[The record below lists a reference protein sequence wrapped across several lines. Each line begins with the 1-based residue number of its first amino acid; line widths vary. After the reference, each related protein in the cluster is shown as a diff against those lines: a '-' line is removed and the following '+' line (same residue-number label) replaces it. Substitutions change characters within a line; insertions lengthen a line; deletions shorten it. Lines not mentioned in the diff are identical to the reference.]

1 MAEIKKSWSVQFNER
16 GYPHVQQ
23 AFVLPPD
30 LMNEMDPFIM
40 LAEDWFKR
48 GTFGDH
54 PHKGFQTITYVIDG
68 RLEHIDNK
76 GGRGILG
83 AGDVQ
88 YMNAGSGARHA
99 EEPVADDIVHSLQLW
114 LNLPASKKN
123 TDPFYQDI
131 YAEDVPIQKTGRAS
145 VRIFAGSGG
154 PMKPLVPFTMA
165 DVTLPAG
172 EQYSHKLEPE
182 HTAFLYMLAGRCAF
196 GAGETVLEKG
206 QAALLTKGEAIQIK
220 AEDRSKV
227 LIYSGE
233 PHGDPIVAHGPF
245 VMNTQEEISEAF
257 IDYQRGKF
265 GPEAK

>member
-1 MAEIKKSWSVQFNER
+1 MAEIKKSWTIQFNER
-16 GYPHVQQ
+16 GFPHVQQ

-30 LMNEMDPFIM
+30 MIEEADPFIL

-76 GGRGILG
+76 GGRGILS

-99 EEPVADDIVHSLQLW
+99 EEPVAEDIVHSLQLW
-114 LNLPASKKN
+114 LNLPASLKQSE
-123 TDPFYQDI
+123 PFYQDI
-131 YAEDVPIQKTGRAS
+131 YSENVPVTKIGPAQ
-145 VRIFAGSGG
+145 VRVFAGNGG

-165 DVTLPAG
+165 EISLPAG
-172 EQYSHKLEPE
+172 EQYTHKLEAD
-182 HTAFLYMLAGRCAF
+182 HTAFFYVLGGRCAF
-196 GAGETVLEKG
+196 GENETVLEKG
-206 QAALLTKGEAIQIK
+206 QAALLTKGHDIQIK
-220 AEDRSKV
+220 SEARSKV
-227 LIYSGE
+227 LIYSGK
-233 PHGDPIVAHGPF
+233 PHGDPIITHGPF
-245 VMNTQEEISEAF
+245 VMNTQQEIREAF
-257 IDYQRGKF
+257 LDYQSGKF

>member
-1 MAEIKKSWSVQFNER
+1 MAEIKKLWSVQFNER
-16 GYPHVQQ
+16 AFPHVQQ
-23 AFVLPPD
+23 AFVLNPD
-30 LMNEMDPFIM
+30 MMHEMDPFIL

-48 GTFGDH
+48 GTFSDH

-99 EEPVADDIVHSLQLW
+99 EEPVGDDIVHSLQLW

-123 TDPFYQDI
+123 TDPFYQDL
-131 YAEDVPIQKTGRAS
+131 YAEDIPVKNMGPVS
-145 VRIFAGSGG
+145 VRVFAGEEG
-154 PMKPLVPFTMA
+154 PMKPLVPFEMA
-165 DVTLPAG
+165 EISISAG
-172 EQYSHKLEPE
+172 AQYDHKLNPN
-182 HTAFLYMLAGRCAF
+182 HTVFLYMLAGNCAF
-196 GAGETVLEKG
+196 GESGAVLEKG
-206 QAALLTKGEAIQIK
+206 QAAVLTKGQTIQMK
-220 AEDRSKV
+220 SEHRSKI

-245 VMNTQEEISEAF
+245 VMNTQEEIREAL
-257 IDYQRGKF
+257 IDYQRGNF

>member
-16 GYPHVQQ
+16 SFPHVQQ

-30 LMNEMDPFIM
+30 RMQEMDPFIL

-99 EEPVADDIVHSLQLW
+99 EEPVEGDIVHSLQLW
-114 LNLPASKKN
+114 LNLPASQKN
-123 TDPFYQDI
+123 SDPFYQDI
-131 YAEDVPIQKTGRAS
+131 YAEDVPVQKIGTAH
-145 VRIFAGSGG
+145 VRIFAGDGG

-165 DVTLPAG
+165 EISMPADG
-172 EQYSHKLEPE
+172 QYNHKLNPD
-182 HTAFLYMLAGRCAF
+182 HKAFVYMLDGRCVF
-196 GAGETVLEKG
+196 GENESVLEKG
-206 QAALLTKGEAIQIK
+206 QAAVLTKGHAIQMK
-220 AEDRSKV
+220 AEERSKV
-227 LIYSGE
+227 LIYTGE

-245 VMNTQEEISEAF
+245 VMNTQEEIRQAF
-257 IDYQRGKF
+257 LDYQAGKF